1 MSLFF
6 PRMASFG
13 PTRREVRPFFDLFND
28 TFNEL
33 QRISDNASSRA
44 MWAPK
49 FDLKEEK
56 DKYILEGELPGIEQK
71 NITIDVSDEQ
81 TLTIKGHTEHR
92 REEGQRPTEATEVKD
107 GEAGVDGK
115 TPDSK
120 EVATTGPTE
129 VAKRKP
135 EHTYW
140 VSERS
145 MGEFAR
151 SFTFPNRV
159 DLDNIKASLKNGIL
173 SVVIPKLEKQNP
185 SRRINIE

>member
-1 MSLFF
+1 
-6 PRMASFG
+6 MASFG
-13 PTRREVRPFFDLFND
+13 PTRHEVRPFFDLFND

-33 QRISDNASSRA
+33 QRISDNASARA

-56 DKYILEGELPGIEQK
+56 EKYILEGELPGIEQK

-115 TPDSK
+115 TSDGK
-120 EVATTGPTE
+120 EVATTDPTE

-151 SFTFPNRV
+151 SFAFPNRV

>member
-1 MSLFF
+1 MSLLF
-6 PRMASFG
+6 PRMPFG
-13 PTRREVRPFFDLFND
+13 TTRREVQPLFDVFND

-33 QRISDNASSRA
+33 QRISDNANA
-44 MWAPK
+44 HPMFAPK

-56 DKYILEGELPGIEQK
+56 DKYILEGEFPGIEQK
-71 NITIDVSDEQ
+71 NITIDITDEQ
-81 TLTIKGHTEHR
+81 TLTVKGHTEHR
-92 REEGQRPTEATEVKD
+92 RDEGPRPTEATEVKEV
-107 GEAGVDGK
+107 EADKDGK
-115 TPDSK
+115 SPDSK

-129 VAKRKP
+129 VSRRKP

-151 SFTFPNRV
+151 TFTFPNRV
-159 DLDNIKASLKNGIL
+159 DLDNIKASLKSGIL
-173 SVVIPKLEKQNP
+173 SIIVPKSEKQNT

>member
-6 PRMASFG
+6 PRIASFG
-13 PTRREVRPFFDLFND
+13 PTRHEVRPFFDLFND

-44 MWAPK
+44 MWSPK
-49 FDLKEEK
+49 FDVKEEK

-92 REEGQRPTEATEVKD
+92 REEGQRPTEAAEVD
-107 GEAGVDGK
+107 GEAVADGK
-115 TPDSK
+115 SSDGK
-120 EVATTGPTE
+120 EVATTDHTE

-151 SFTFPNRV
+151 SFAFPNRV

-173 SVVIPKLEKQNP
+173 SVAIPKLEKQNT

>member
-6 PRMASFG
+6 PRMAPFG
-13 PTRREVRPFFDLFND
+13 PTRREVGPFFDLFND

-44 MWAPK
+44 TWVPK

-56 DKYILEGELPGIEQK
+56 DKYILEGELPGTEQK

-81 TLTIKGHTEHR
+81 TLTIKGHTEYR

-107 GEAGVDGK
+107 GEAGVHGK
-115 TPDSK
+115 TSESK
-120 EVATTGPTE
+120 EVATAGATQ

-145 MGEFAR
+145 MGEFTR